1 MSTHVVLITGAL
13 TGIGRAAAL
22 AFAREGN
29 RVVVAG
35 RREEAGEG
43 LATELRALGA
53 EAEFIR
59 ADVRHEDDVHRL
71 VDRTVTRFG
80 RLDAAVQSENER
92 NKAVVDQFFKAGIQ
106 GPPHDL
112 RPVSASRLYGS
123 RAQPSA
129 LGRSARR
136 GSVLPWQRVP
146 PAFRSRTDNRDNF
159 GSHRAHED
167 DSDDRE
173 GS

>member
-22 AFAREGN
+22 AFAREGH
-29 RVVVAG
+29 RIVVAG
-35 RREEAGEG
+35 RHEQAGQE
-43 LATELRALGA
+43 LATELRALGT
-53 EAEFIR
+53 EVEFLR
-59 ADVRHEDDVHRL
+59 ADIRHEDDVRNL
-71 VDRTVTRFG
+71 V
-80 RLDAAVQSENER
+80 A
-92 NKAVVDQFFKAGIQ
+92 
-106 GPPHDL
+106 
-112 RPVSASRLYGS
+112 
-123 RAQPSA
+123 
-129 LGRSARR
+129 SARR

-146 PAFRSRTDNRDNF
+146 PAFRARTENSDDL

>member
-1 MSTHVVLITGAL
+1 M
-13 TGIGRAAAL
+13 
-22 AFAREGN
+22 
-29 RVVVAG
+29 
-35 RREEAGEG
+35 
-43 LATELRALGA
+43 
-53 EAEFIR
+53 
-59 ADVRHEDDVHRL
+59 
-71 VDRTVTRFG
+71 
-80 RLDAAVQSENER
+80 AVQSENDR

-129 LGRSARR
+129 LGRSTRR

-146 PAFRSRTDNRDNF
+146 PAFRSRAENSDDF